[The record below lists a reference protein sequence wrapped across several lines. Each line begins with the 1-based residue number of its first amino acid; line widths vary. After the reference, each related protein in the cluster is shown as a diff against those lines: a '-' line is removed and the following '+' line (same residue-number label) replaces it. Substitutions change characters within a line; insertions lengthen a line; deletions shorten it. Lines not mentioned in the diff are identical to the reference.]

1 MNGGRGTPMGHAG
14 GGVDGSVQV
23 IKPKKK
29 KKKRL

>member
-1 MNGGRGTPMGHAG
+1 MNGGRGTPMGHG